1 MPQHTG
7 SISPASNML
16 TITPNDAA
24 DLPKPVRFIRCLPV
38 SGAAGTL
45 RVKTLDGDIVNTEI
59 AKGERL
65 ELVVVKVF
73 ATGTTATG
81 LEGHV

>member
-7 SISPASNML
+7 SIAASTNML

-24 DLPKPVRFIRCLPV
+24 DLPKPVRYIRCLPV
-38 SGAAGTL
+38 SGVAGTI
-45 RVKTLDGDIVNTEI
+45 RMKTIDGDIVNTEI
-59 AKGERL
+59 AKGEKL
-65 ELVVVKVF
+65 EIVAVKVF
-73 ATGTTATG
+73 ATGTSATG